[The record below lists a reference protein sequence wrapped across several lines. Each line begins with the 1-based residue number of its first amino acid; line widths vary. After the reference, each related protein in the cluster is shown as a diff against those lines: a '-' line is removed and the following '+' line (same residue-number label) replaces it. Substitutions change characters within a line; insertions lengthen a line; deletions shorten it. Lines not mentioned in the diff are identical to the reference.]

1 MKNILFITTFLVLIA
16 LTSEVMAISKPAPK
30 PSLDAPAS
38 STPSTAVTKEKEKF
52 VGVVENIN
60 KKKKMIKV
68 KGKIANKKSTMSFM
82 IDNKTKIIK
91 DHTILN
97 FSDLKKNMA
106 VSLTYRREMD
116 KLTAVLIE
124 LLAPQKALKKTRP

>member
-1 MKNILFITTFLVLIA
+1 MKKKFLITTFLVLIT
-16 LTSEVMAISKPAPK
+16 LTSEVMAISKPAPE

-38 STPSTAVTKEKEKF
+38 TTPSTAATKEKEKF

-60 KKKKMIKV
+60 EKKKMIAV

-97 FSDLKKNMA
+97 FSDLKKNTA